1 MANDEPAERTG
12 QQVRCTT
19 PLSQE
24 DVTVLI
30 RAVEFVGGSMADAKN
45 RRALERIEDKLRA
58 IQAKRAATT

>member
-1 MANDEPAERTG
+1 MANDEPPTRAG
-12 QQVRCTT
+12 QQAGCAT

>member
-1 MANDEPAERTG
+1 MANDEPTEQPG
-12 QQVRCTT
+12 QQAGCTT

-58 IQAKRAATT
+58 IQAKRAGTT